1 VFEVDQGGLT
11 TEVLVLFVPPKTLMC
26 RGLEFEFGGPVRRM
40 TLEEAGAEAW
50 SVLGAA
56 LRLPDMRFRYSCD
69 E

>member
-1 VFEVDQGGLT
+1 MFPQNIDVQGL
-11 TEVLVLFVPPKTLMC
+11 EF
-26 RGLEFEFGGPVRRM
+26 EFEFGGPIRRM